1 MEGILYKR
9 GDVVPTWRPRRFQ
22 FQPRPV
28 PLLLYFKS
36 DPDAPTGCLD
46 LRRAR
51 VTRTQDGP
59 EATRFVVQGAE
70 GTVWYLMAPTPAV
83 ALAWLEAL
91 VPAASMLTELGN
103 VRPSFQ
109 ARRPVA
115 EASTSST
122 EATEASPNYAA
133 TLPALGRGRPSTE
146 AMMVALGAALPALSL
161 AEQFERG
168 SAFVEGPAAAGMP
181 RAVLG
186 LLQAWR
192 RLASEEAERGGAGV
206 ESGTARAQAAD
217 GAPGRAP
224 APVPASTT
232 GRSASAQALFLVLLT
247 QARPDWCSWSEHG
260 LLYLSPELACSMLRG
275 APTASA
281 LLDLNE
287 CLVFGTPTWARVFAA
302 LQGPALLLEALLL
315 HTRLLLACADED
327 ADARARFLAPARESL
342 AAALQALHALIGS
355 SVGMRACLRHAAF
368 LPAVVTAATA
378 ARRHADL
385 THSLEL
391 ALQML
396 ARVCLFDEAGYRAAL
411 ETARAPGAD
420 DAVPGPWDLIEDGEA
435 AAPNKKV
442 ERSLQPAFQRAAIPS
457 ADASG
462 RDGSSLATRDLDM
475 PNPSLGMSQE
485 PAPLNGRI
493 AAALETSMTLPP
505 PGRAARATTSD
516 GGQSAREERETAE
529 IIRTR
534 LPLAALVLGVL
545 EIQIGQ
551 GELDVDLL
559 DHALRFLIVAVTSP
573 EGDGQHNGR
582 LRLEFVGQLLE
593 GGLLKLL
600 ADLSEFDNGFLS
612 METQTLKARVPALQ
626 AAFFFWD
633 KLPEAR
639 VDGTFWA
646 GQAPAYAFL
655 DLPSL
660 EREFSAVQGRAPAP
674 QAAGASPRPS
684 PRRTA
689 LVAAALD
696 AHVAAGGE
704 AALEALADAERLA
717 LELGRVPRLAPRLR
731 AAAAALRA
739 PEALADVQGV
749 LAAHAAA
756 ARELRESPVV
766 RRLLAAVLALGNVL
780 NHGGPPGRRARV
792 PAAGAAQAAGHARR
806 RTAAAR
812 CSAGSWRAGQ
822 PSRTGRRQRVRS
834 AGTPRRTSSSLAIPT
849 LADDLPALSSPLL
862 RAPLAEAAEQLAVAD
877 RALAAARAEVHR
889 ARQAPDA
896 AGELFLSA
904 VGERVERLSADA
916 QEALTRLEATREE
929 VAAAAAYFGEN
940 AVAVKQ
946 SEQEFWGDV
955 QTFVRAF
962 SEQQRLQAL
971 SPAAKQ
977 GRGPRRQPRV
987 TQARGLLSGLVQTHL
1002 LLN

>member
-1 MEGILYKR
+1 M
-9 GDVVPTWRPRRFQ
+9 PTWRPRRFQ

-192 RLASEEAERGGAGV
+192 RLASEEAERGVVRV

-217 GAPGRAP
+217 GVPSRAP
-224 APVPASTT
+224 APVPASIT

-327 ADARARFLAPARESL
+327 ADARARFLAPACESL

-411 ETARAPGAD
+411 ETARAPGTD

-435 AAPNKKV
+435 GGVNDADPRENAMLVGSGGSPQKQGEACDSPSTRSHAAPPPAPPPLPPNGAGAAPKRSRGRASAAPPPPPPPPPPRPASSSSTAPIKKV
-442 ERSLQPAFQRAAIPS
+442 ERSLQPAFQRAATPS
-457 ADASG
+457 ADASSE
-462 RDGSSLATRDLDM
+462 DGASLATQDLNM
-475 PNPSLGMSQE
+475 PNPPLGAPQE
-485 PAPLNGRI
+485 PAPVNGRI
-493 AAALETSMTLPP
+493 AAALETSMTLPS
-505 PGRAARATTSD
+505 PGKAVRATTSD

-529 IIRTR
+529 IIKTR

-545 EIQIGQ
+545 EVRVCGDLC
-551 GELDVDLL
+551 EVLCMMFDVA
-559 DHALRFLIVAVTSP
+559 H
-573 EGDGQHNGR
+573 
-582 LRLEFVGQLLE
+582 
-593 GGLLKLL
+593 
-600 ADLSEFDNGFLS
+600 
-612 METQTLKARVPALQ
+612 RVLV
-626 AAFFFWD
+626 
-633 KLPEAR
+633 
-639 VDGTFWA
+639 VD
-646 GQAPAYAFL
+646 
-655 DLPSL
+655 
-660 EREFSAVQGRAPAP
+660 RRAP
-674 QAAGASPRPS
+674 
-684 PRRTA
+684 
-689 LVAAALD
+689 
-696 AHVAAGGE
+696 
-704 AALEALADAERLA
+704 
-717 LELGRVPRLAPRLR
+717 
-731 AAAAALRA
+731 
-739 PEALADVQGV
+739 
-749 LAAHAAA
+749 
-756 ARELRESPVV
+756 
-766 RRLLAAVLALGNVL
+766 
-780 NHGGPPGRRARV
+780 
-792 PAAGAAQAAGHARR
+792 
-806 RTAAAR
+806 
-812 CSAGSWRAGQ
+812 
-822 PSRTGRRQRVRS
+822 
-834 AGTPRRTSSSLAIPT
+834 
-849 LADDLPALSSPLL
+849 
-862 RAPLAEAAEQLAVAD
+862 
-877 RALAAARAEVHR
+877 
-889 ARQAPDA
+889 
-896 AGELFLSA
+896 
-904 VGERVERLSADA
+904 
-916 QEALTRLEATREE
+916 
-929 VAAAAAYFGEN
+929 
-940 AVAVKQ
+940 
-946 SEQEFWGDV
+946 
-955 QTFVRAF
+955 
-962 SEQQRLQAL
+962 
-971 SPAAKQ
+971 
-977 GRGPRRQPRV
+977 
-987 TQARGLLSGLVQTHL
+987 SG
-1002 LLN
+1002 